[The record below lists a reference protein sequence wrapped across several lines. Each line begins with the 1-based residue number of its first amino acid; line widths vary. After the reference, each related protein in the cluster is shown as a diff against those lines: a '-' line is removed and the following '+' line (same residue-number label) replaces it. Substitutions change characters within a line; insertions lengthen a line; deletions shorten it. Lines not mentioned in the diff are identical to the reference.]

1 MKANY
6 NFEVIRNEKKQEK
19 LKEVIKNF
27 DLNNASMVILYR
39 YYLMKLMPLFDGEIP
54 DLSQRIDDDFCDA
67 MAMETAGFVSDAV
80 NNAVSAFIEND
91 GKESFRVDYD
101 GTEDEFKEELEDSVL
116 IELGQQFEH
125 EFLDFNRET
134 GISRAVYETSA
145 AIFISNIEE
154 SGSSIT
160 EYFRG
165 TLTARP
171 ELCDNDNEENNSV
184 DDTDDNS

>member
-101 GTEDEFKEELEDSVL
+101 GT
-116 IELGQQFEH
+116 
-125 EFLDFNRET
+125 R
-134 GISRAVYETSA
+134 R
-145 AIFISNIEE
+145 
-154 SGSSIT
+154 
-160 EYFRG
+160 
-165 TLTARP
+165 
-171 ELCDNDNEENNSV
+171 
-184 DDTDDNS
+184 

>member
-67 MAMETAGFVSDAV
+67 MALFTCSKCGEEVTAINV
-80 NNAVSAFIEND
+80 
-91 GKESFRVDYD
+91 
-101 GTEDEFKEELEDSVL
+101 
-116 IELGQQFEH
+116 
-125 EFLDFNRET
+125 
-134 GISRAVYETSA
+134 
-145 AIFISNIEE
+145 
-154 SGSSIT
+154 
-160 EYFRG
+160 
-165 TLTARP
+165 
-171 ELCDNDNEENNSV
+171 
-184 DDTDDNS
+184 

>member
-67 MAMETAGFVSDAV
+67 MAMETAGF
-80 NNAVSAFIEND
+80 
-91 GKESFRVDYD
+91 D
-101 GTEDEFKEELEDSVL
+101 GTDMPTVTQEFCSKGCLSYKGLYNYGRTSGRLYGWNVQNVVPIDGTLQDLHV
-116 IELGQQFEH
+116 
-125 EFLDFNRET
+125 
-134 GISRAVYETSA
+134 SRAPQSWRYCSLEV
-145 AIFISNIEE
+145 
-154 SGSSIT
+154 
-160 EYFRG
+160 
-165 TLTARP
+165 
-171 ELCDNDNEENNSV
+171 
-184 DDTDDNS
+184 

>member
-134 GISRAVYETSA
+134 GISRVDYETSA

-165 TLTARP
+165 ALTARP

-184 DDTDDNS
+184 DNTDDNS